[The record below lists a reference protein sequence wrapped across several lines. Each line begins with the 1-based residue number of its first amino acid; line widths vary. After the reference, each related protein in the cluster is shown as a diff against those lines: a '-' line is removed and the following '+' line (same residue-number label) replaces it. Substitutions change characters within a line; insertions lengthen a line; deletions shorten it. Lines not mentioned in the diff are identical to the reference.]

1 MNCSQALNPNQPN
14 KGAIDR
20 TFWTIPF
27 STRYMLLATP
37 FSTRYMLLAIPFSTR
52 YMFLAI
58 PFSKRYIYEW
68 KPNANNRNDRF
79 DSR

>member
-1 MNCSQALNPNQPN
+1 MNCNQALNPNQPN
-14 KGAIDR
+14 KRVINP
-20 TFWTIPF
+20 TIPF
-27 STRYMLLATP
+27 STRYMFLAIP
-37 FSTRYMLLAIPFSTR
+37 FSTRYMFLAIPFSTR

>member
-20 TFWTIPF
+20 TFWT
-27 STRYMLLATP
+27 
-37 FSTRYMLLAIPFSTR
+37 IPFSTR